1 MKVRII
7 IILAITLVTSSCKKY
22 IENKGAVY
30 GTFYSIKYESP
41 SGKDLQNEIESE
53 FERYTQIFSHYE
65 KTSTISKINNNE
77 DVWPEP
83 EFITCYEKAMEISE
97 ITQGAFDIT
106 AGDLINAWGFGPEEK
121 EKITPE
127 KVDSLLQITGFQ
139 KIQLENGK
147 IVKEE
152 PRINLNMSAISKG
165 YTCDLIGHFLTE
177 KGVQNYMIDIG
188 GEVVTKGVNAKGK
201 IWSIGIRK
209 PIENILNEEIQTA
222 IQLPDKALA
231 TSGNYLNFYIENGK
245 KYGHTIDPRT
255 GYPVQHS
262 ILSSSVL
269 ANDCMTADA
278 YATTFMVL
286 GVEKGIE
293 IARKV
298 PDIEVYFIYADEN
311 GENQI
316 YMSNGFKKYIQ
327 E

>member
-121 EKITPE
+121 EKMTPE
-127 KVDSLLQITGFQ
+127 KVDSLLQITGFR

-222 IQLPDKALA
+222 IQLPNKALA

-255 GYPVQHS
+255 GYPVHHS

>member
-121 EKITPE
+121 EKMTPE

-201 IWSIGIRK
+201 VWSIGIRK

>member
-121 EKITPE
+121 EKMTPE

-139 KIQLENGK
+139 KIQLENGQ

-165 YTCDLIGHFLTE
+165 YTCDLIGYFLTE

-316 YMSNGFKKYIQ
+316 YISNGFKKYIQ